1 MKLRSPTATGTRH
14 GPGEPRVAEAPVHT
28 RLRPRGGRGRLRSG
42 EDTSGLFVR
51 SLGEARQGPRVV
63 FLHGIGGTGVY
74 WSAAK
79 GATHLPLG
87 AALVDLFGFGRSPR
101 PLIRYTLDAHLRA
114 LEPVVSAR
122 APTVLVG
129 HSMGA
134 ALALAYA
141 RRHPEQVASLVLIS
155 LPAYGGLEGARRWFR
170 QRPQG
175 WFLTNMV
182 LTALACMTTRRLL
195 GPLLPRILRDIPPE
209 VARDLVEHNF
219 MSSTT
224 SLWEVLYRHDPTED
238 LKNLPPDIPVLLI
251 HGDRD
256 ATAPAEMVRQ
266 LVDLHPRARLVEFQ
280 EVDHHPWLRSPSDC
294 AAAIAAW
301 AAESGLRWDR
311 HREGQL

>member
-1 MKLRSPTATGTRH
+1 MKSGSPTATGTWH
-14 GPGEPRVAEAPVHT
+14 GPGEAEAPVPT
-28 RLRPRGGRGRLRSG
+28 RPRPRGGRGRLRGG
-42 EDTSGLFVR
+42 EDTPGLFVR
-51 SLGEARQGPRVV
+51 SLGEPRRGPQVV

-74 WSAAK
+74 WSAAE
-79 GATHLPLG
+79 GGTHLPVG
-87 AALVDLFGFGRSPR
+87 TALVDLFGFGRSPR
-101 PLIRYTLDAHLRA
+101 PLIRYTLGAHLAA
-114 LEPVVSAR
+114 LEPVVAAR
-122 APTVLVG
+122 APSVVVG

-141 RRHPEQVASLVLIS
+141 RRHPEQVAGLVLIS
-155 LPAYGGLEGARRWFR
+155 LPAYGGPEGAKRWFR

-182 LTALACMTTRRLL
+182 LTALACMTTRRLV
-195 GPLLPRILRDIPPE
+195 GPLLPRILRDIPRE

-224 SLWEVLYRHDPTED
+224 SLWEVLYRHDPAED
-238 LKNLPPDIPVLLI
+238 LRKLPPHLPVLFI

-256 ATAPAEMVRQ
+256 ATAPVETVRQ

-280 EVDHHPWLRSPSDC
+280 GVDHHPWLRSPGDC
-294 AAAIAAW
+294 AAAIARW

-311 HREGQL
+311 HQEGQR